1 MNHHELVVA
10 LREAGVSSGSY
21 GLEVRDLPSSKYI
34 QESIPV
40 LVEHVDGRWAI
51 EAWERGR
58 HWTVA
63 SFDTEAEACAYLYT
77 YLVPPSRSS

>member
-1 MNHHELVVA
+1 MDRHELLVA

-21 GLEVRDLPSSKYI
+21 GLIVSDLPSSKYV

-40 LVEHVDGRWAI
+40 LVEHTDGRWAV
-51 EAWERGR
+51 EGWERGA

-63 SFDTEAEACAYLYT
+63 SFDTEAEACAYLYA
-77 YLVPPSRSS
+77 YLVPTARNS